1 MSLRLPHQS
10 HQLGCSRPLFLM
22 PTTSSPRF
30 HHTLLRALKLLK
42 EMVAPEPLKRLHSMK
57 ASIYILIFH
66 PILDNLIH
74 KISTHTI
81 KSTEIIEGNGGPEP
95 LKRLHSMKA
104 SICILIFHP
113 ILFLALLKVLGEKLV
128 YIYSPSWNVTF
139 LTVPGPPFPSIIS
152 VLLIV
157 CGEILGMSLSDKLI

>member
-1 MSLRLPHQS
+1 MCTAQKLNQYPSNICHFYFLDHFQTLQVKHRVLSLMSLRLPHQS

-74 KISTHTI
+74 KISPHTI
-81 KSTEIIEGNGGPEP
+81 KSTEIIEGNGGPGTV
-95 LKRLHSMKA
+95 KKVT
-104 SICILIFHP
+104 FHE
-113 ILFLALLKVLGEKLV
+113 GE
-128 YIYSPSWNVTF
+128 YIYTNFSPNTF
-139 LTVPGPPFPSIIS
+139 NNAKKSI
-152 VLLIV
+152 
-157 CGEILGMSLSDKLI
+157 G